1 MELYEIVKFTHKPVK
16 GEEYFEPEVI
26 TATMDKELAENMLGI
41 YRYNQNINEAYDIRT
56 VRVSER
62 MEF

>member
-1 MELYEIVKFTHKPVK
+1 MELYEIVKFTHKPTK

-26 TATMDKELAENMLGI
+26 TATMDENIAEQMLEI
-41 YRYNQNINEAYDIRT
+41 YKSNQNINEAYVIRT
-56 VRVSER
+56 VRVPKR

>member
-16 GEEYFEPEVI
+16 GEEYFEPEII
-26 TATMDKELAENMLGI
+26 TATMDENIAEQMLEI
-41 YRYNQNINEAYDIRT
+41 YKSSQNINEAYQIRT
-56 VRVSER
+56 VRVPKR